1 MTVTESLIKERDHPA
16 LGSGK
21 AQLEFVLKAA
31 GVGYW
36 ERDLVAATIRASEI
50 DKANW
55 GLRAD
60 EAMSPE
66 VLLQRMHPDDRDRHG
81 DAVRNALATGQP
93 LEIEYRVLW
102 SDGSV
107 HWLRVTSQ
115 TIYAEDGR
123 PIRMAGTSL
132 DITARKRTEESLRE
146 ETRTLEI
153 LNRTGAAL
161 AGNLDLERIVDTVT
175 GAATELANAQFGA
188 FFYNVVDDNGE
199 SYTLYA
205 ISGVAREK
213 FSKFP
218 MPRNTAVFDPTF
230 RGQGVIRSDDIR
242 KDPRYGKNDP
252 YFGMPKGHL
261 PVVSY
266 LAVPVISRSGGV
278 LGGLFFGHEQQ
289 GVFTERI
296 ERVIMGLAGQAAV
309 AIDNAELFAAA
320 QREIAERRRVEK
332 HQDLLLAEL
341 NHRVKNT
348 LAIVLSIATQTLRH
362 ADSAEAFRT
371 GFEARIMAL
380 AEAHNLL
387 TEGNWEG
394 ASFRDIVERVLSPYR
409 SEDQP
414 RYTIEA
420 DRDAR
425 DARVGPRAAVAM
437 VMALHELATNA
448 AKYGALS
455 DPSGT
460 VAVSWHAIPG
470 TQPPRLRVEWREI
483 GGPPVTPPSRTGFGS
498 RLIKGLSEDAFGRV
512 QLDFVSTGLVCT
524 FELPHSSGTE

>member
-1 MTVTESLIKERDHPA
+1 MTVTASLIEPSARA
-16 LGSGK
+16 SSE
-21 AQLEFVLKAA
+21 AQLDVVLKAA

-36 ERDLVAATIRASEI
+36 ERDLAADTILASDI

-55 GLRAD
+55 GLGPD
-60 EAMSPE
+60 EPMSPD
-66 VLLQRMHPDDRDRHG
+66 VLLKRMHPDDRERHEQ
-81 DAVRNALATGQP
+81 AVSLALATGEP

-102 SDGSV
+102 SDGSL

-115 TIYAEDGR
+115 TIYTQDGT
-123 PIRMAGTSL
+123 PVRMAGTSL

-161 AGNLDLERIVDTVT
+161 AGNLDLARIVDTVT
-175 GAATELANAQFGA
+175 DAATELANAQFGA
-188 FFYNVVDDNGE
+188 FFHNVLDADGE
-199 SYTLYA
+199 SYMLYA
-205 ISGVAREK
+205 ISGVPRDK
-213 FSKFP
+213 FSQFP
-218 MPRNTAVFDPTF
+218 MPRNTALFEPTF
-230 RGQGVIRSDDIR
+230 RGTGVIRSDDIR
-242 KDPRYGKNDP
+242 KDPRYGHNDP

-266 LAVPVISRSGGV
+266 LAVPVISRSGEV
-278 LGGLFFGHEQQ
+278 LGGLFFGHDAP
-289 GVFTERI
+289 GVFSERI
-296 ERVIMGLAGQAAV
+296 ERVIVGLAAQAAI
-309 AIDNAELFAAA
+309 AIDNAKLFTSA

-362 ADSAEAFRT
+362 ADSAEAFRA

-387 TEGNWEG
+387 TDSNWQG
-394 ASFRDIVERVLSPYR
+394 ASFRDIVERVLGPYR
-409 SEDQP
+409 GDDKP
-414 RYTIEA
+414 RYTVEA
-420 DRDAR
+420 DRA
-425 DARVGPRAAVAM
+425 AHVGPRAAVAM

-455 DPSGT
+455 NPGGS
-460 VAVSWHAIPG
+460 VAVAWTTIPD
-470 TQPPRLRVEWREI
+470 TDPPRLRVEWRET
-483 GGPPVTPPSRTGFGS
+483 GGPPVKRPSRTGFGS

-512 QLDFVSTGLVCT
+512 DLDFAPTGLVCT
-524 FELPHSSGTE
+524 FELPLSSGTEQ